1 MRTQGAVRFAR
12 YTVFTL
18 ACAFAMHA
26 TADPVKENYSETVDQ
41 SFPLS
46 TGGLFTLEN
55 RNGSVEVSTW
65 DKDEVR
71 VVAEKQMRLDGDGW
85 WLARLIGMNR
95 SRITTD
101 EEAQAL
107 FKQLIVECSGDE
119 KRRTVNTRY
128 PESQD
133 VNCTVTYRI
142 TAPKK
147 TRIEVDTV
155 NGSIHVRGVEGETTA
170 ATTSGSVSV
179 EDVVGRVHAITT
191 NGKIDLAGISGPVQA
206 KSTNGSVSV
215 RLSGAAK
222 LEDVEMH
229 SVNGSVRLYVP
240 ADAAFAVKARTV
252 NGSVRCD
259 LPLASVATQSR
270 KRLDG
275 VVGADGAQVELSTTN
290 GSVQI
295 GAIS

>member
-1 MRTQGAVRFAR
+1 MRTHSALRFTR
-12 YTVFTL
+12 YTAFAL
-18 ACAFAMHA
+18 ACALAMHA
-26 TADPVKENYSETVDQ
+26 GAEPVKESYEEKIDQ
-41 SFPLS
+41 SFPLGA
-46 TGGLFTLEN
+46 GGLFTLEN
-55 RNGSVEVSTW
+55 RNGSVELSTW

-71 VVAEKQMRLDGDGW
+71 VVAEKHMRLDGDGW
-85 WLARLIGMNR
+85 WLARLIGLNR
-95 SRITTD
+95 TRITTD

-107 FKQLIVECSGDE
+107 FKQLIVEFSGDE
-119 KRRTVNTRY
+119 KGRTVKTRY
-128 PESQD
+128 PESED
-133 VNCTVTYRI
+133 VNCTVSYRI
-142 TAPKK
+142 TTPRK
-147 TRIEVDTV
+147 TRIEIDTV
-155 NGSIHVRGVEGETTA
+155 NGSIHVRGIEGETTA

-191 NGKIDLAGISGPVQA
+191 NGKIDLEGIAGPVQA

-215 RLSGAAK
+215 SLSGAAK

-240 ADAAFAVKARTV
+240 TNAAFAVKARTV

-259 LPLASVATQSR
+259 LPLASVATQNR